1 MEVFQQ
7 PKHLQCYSFTG
18 SFPLP
23 NGSRR
28 IQQPYKEARS
38 RGRGIRGK
46 SHRLVRDKF
55 DTWGKYRNG
64 TKTAHDERISHSR
77 AQKFKS
83 SEKKEA
89 VLFCWG
95 VIFKALL
102 GSTHKGN
109 WTKCAS
115 EKMLL
120 SLTVIATKITIIGP
134 IKVILNEQYVILMF
148 LYLRKGVFLIS
159 SDCLAQIHFKCH

>member
-1 MEVFQQ
+1 MLFIYRFNSTTKWLKKDSVAIQR
-7 PKHLQCYSFTG
+7 G
-18 SFPLP
+18 S
-23 NGSRR
+23 
-28 IQQPYKEARS
+28 IQRERHMGQ
-38 RGRGIRGK
+38 
-46 SHRLVRDKF
+46 SHRLVRDKL